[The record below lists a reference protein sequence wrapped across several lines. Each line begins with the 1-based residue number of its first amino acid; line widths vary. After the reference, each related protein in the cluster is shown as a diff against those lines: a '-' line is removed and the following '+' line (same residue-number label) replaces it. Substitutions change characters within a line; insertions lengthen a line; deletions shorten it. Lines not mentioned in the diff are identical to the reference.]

1 MVSGYIE
8 NKINSASRDTLFFN
22 RDFINFGARSAIDMC
37 LSRMVVKGFLK
48 RLCNGVYVRHDCK
61 KEFTATELGE
71 AKAKRFDRVVAVH
84 PIDTARKL
92 KFTERGLI
100 GKTFHAQ
107 GRTSSFRSSEGRIF
121 YHATSTRR
129 VALKHLKTGDKIN
142 ALWWLKRGVATE
154 DHVIDVLRKLKRSEK
169 EEFLWSHDLMPGW
182 LSDLVHSACDW
193 KIIFPLKKR
202 KGRAQ

>member
-1 MVSGYIE
+1 MVSDYIK
-8 NKINSASRDTLFFN
+8 NKISSANPDSLFFN

-48 RLCNGVYVRHDCK
+48 RLCYGIYVRHDCK
-61 KEFTATELGE
+61 KKFTATELGE
-71 AKAKRFDRVVAVH
+71 AKAKRFDRIVTDH
-84 PIDTARKL
+84 PIDTARHL

-107 GRTSSFRSSEGRIF
+107 GRTTSFRSPEGRIF
-121 YHATSTRR
+121 YHATSSRR
-129 VALKHLKTGDKIN
+129 VALKNLKSGAKIN

-154 DHVIDVLRKLKRSEK
+154 KHVLSVLRKMKRAEK
-169 EEFLWSHDLMPGW
+169 EEFLWSHDVMPGW
-182 LSDLVHSACDW
+182 LSDLVHRTCDW

-202 KGRAQ
+202 A